1 MLDRRTRGTSS
12 TSPSSW
18 SASSTSSCQRCRS
31 VWYILWHVCE
41 HKLLHQKCFHDWR
54 LSMHFTLSKFIFLS
68 TMQVGEHKLL
78 HHKCFHA
85 FHTFKLY
92 ISPTRPEKFIQ
103 LESSRLSHFNFH
115 LTWKVSLVGRFH
127 TFCQSPLSP
136 NLNNFCQLEG
146 FDAKALRAFRVLR
159 PLRLVSGVPSLQ
171 VLLKIFL
178 QNSTQLLYL
187 YICYI
192 IYISFLACRFYLK
205 YFFKTQHI
213 SSVLGPND
221 PMTPIEYEIQKL
233 S

>member
-1 MLDRRTRGTSS
+1 MVIFTVECFSAIIAKGLWQHDEAYLKVRQNVWMFENWDFYEMLFSYFYQMFGNWDLYQMLDRRTRGTSS
-12 TSPSSW
+12 TSPLSW

-127 TFCQSPLSP
+127 TF
-136 NLNNFCQLEG
+136 F
-146 FDAKALRAFRVLR
+146 
-159 PLRLVSGVPSLQ
+159 
-171 VLLKIFL
+171 
-178 QNSTQLLYL
+178 
-187 YICYI
+187 
-192 IYISFLACRFYLK
+192 
-205 YFFKTQHI
+205 
-213 SSVLGPND
+213 
-221 PMTPIEYEIQKL
+221 
-233 S
+233 